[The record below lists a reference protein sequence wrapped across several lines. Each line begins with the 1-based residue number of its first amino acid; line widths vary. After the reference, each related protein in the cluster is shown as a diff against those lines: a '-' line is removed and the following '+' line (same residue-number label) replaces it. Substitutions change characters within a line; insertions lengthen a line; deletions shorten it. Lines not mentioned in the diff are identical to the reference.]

1 MQIIDK
7 IDKYIIEQL
16 AINGRVSFA
25 NIAKDIN
32 LTDVA
37 IKKRLDR
44 LMQRGIIK
52 SITAEIDYEILGFN
66 EKIEILITIDPS
78 KQNEILKKLKEMED
92 IKEVVEVT
100 GEYNVLVRVMALDK
114 SDLKMLLDNIF
125 KIDGITKA
133 SILTLL
139 KEHKNSKNLPRKI
152 LQTTF

>member
-1 MQIIDK
+1 MQAIDK

-16 AINGRVSFA
+16 TVNGRASFA

-44 LMQRGIIK
+44 LMQKGIIK
-52 SITAEIDYEILGFN
+52 AISAEIDYEILGFT
-66 EKIEILITIDPS
+66 EKAEMLITIDPS
-78 KQNEILKKLKEMED
+78 KQNEIIKKLKDIED
-92 IKEVVEVT
+92 VKEVLEVT
-100 GEYNVLVRVMALDK
+100 GEYNVIVRIMAIDK
-114 SDLKMLLDNIF
+114 SDLKQLLDNIF
-125 KIDGITKA
+125 KIDGITKI

-139 KEHKNSKNLPRKI
+139 KEHKNSKNLPGKI